1 MPAGL
6 SITIK
11 DKGLFYLGLLNV
23 VLRDALFTK
32 TSLEILA
39 NYQLMSSPMEQD
51 EIYTSVGFQCNY

>member
-1 MPAGL
+1 MPAGS

-32 TSLEILA
+32 TSREMLA
-39 NYQLMSSPMEQD
+39 SYQLMSSLMREQD
-51 EIYTSVGFQCNY
+51 EIRL

>member
-1 MPAGL
+1 MPAGT
-6 SITIK
+6 SNTIK

-32 TSLEILA
+32 TSREMLA

-51 EIYTSVGFQCNY
+51 EIV

>member
-1 MPAGL
+1 MPAGS

-23 VLRDALFTK
+23 VLRDARFTK
-32 TSLEILA
+32 TREMLA

-51 EIYTSVGFQCNY
+51 EIV

>member
-1 MPAGL
+1 MPAGS

-23 VLRDALFTK
+23 VLFTK
-32 TSLEILA
+32 TSLEMLA

-51 EIYTSVGFQCNY
+51 EIV